1 MKSKQLLSEAK
12 NSLKNSA
19 VLEMKKSL
27 SLSSDW
33 IKSISLCCSI
43 QNVKRNFYNQE
54 CILLK

>member
-1 MKSKQLLSEAK
+1 MSEAE
-12 NSLKNSA
+12 NSFENSA